1 MQDLSKC
8 SFFNTRT
15 KQQGKLPLSQQI
27 NQYCLSGTNDTIL
40 NFTKKDLIYL
50 NELIATNRAP
60 DTVHAEKNITA
71 PQEIQPNPTFCPDQ
85 TKTIFWP
92 NVTNTQDMCQEENVV
107 AIARVK
113 EGGKEGTFWYVI
125 NGEVQKAIISDDG
138 LRLNRAM
145 QGVLNG
151 TKIQKI
157 DPNPFGR
164 QTKDII
170 TIGNEGFP
178 YSADMQHSNSYNNK
192 LITFPDRVNTITF

>member
-1 MQDLSKC
+1 
-8 SFFNTRT
+8 
-15 KQQGKLPLSQQI
+15 
-27 NQYCLSGTNDTIL
+27 
-40 NFTKKDLIYL
+40 
-50 NELIATNRAP
+50 
-60 DTVHAEKNITA
+60 
-71 PQEIQPNPTFCPDQ
+71 
-85 TKTIFWP
+85 
-92 NVTNTQDMCQEENVV
+92 MCQEKNVV